1 MPRPFTR
8 LPPME
13 DAAFSRMVKSINP
26 AWIEEGLTA
35 TGTAT
40 VRRRRLPAER
50 VIWLVLG
57 MALFRRWPIDQVVRQ
72 LDLAMPNEKGTRVA
86 RSAGVQARA
95 RLGEEPLEW
104 LFNRCAAE
112 WGHASARRLA
122 WRDLA
127 VYGVDGT
134 TVRVPDSPE
143 NRAHFGS
150 HDSGARGLSG
160 YPIARVV
167 TLMAL
172 RSHILAAASF
182 GPYGSE
188 HSYAKP
194 LWKMLPD
201 NSVALVDRGFL
212 DAKILIPIARD
223 GTNRHWLTR
232 AKSSSA
238 WRDIEKI
245 GKDDHLA
252 EFDVSDEAR
261 RVDPSLPKT
270 WVVRAVRYQRRGFK
284 PQYLLTSLTDPKKYP
299 AKELIAL
306 YHERWDIE
314 LGYDEVKTDLLER
327 EETIRSKSPSGV
339 MQELW
344 AIGLMYNLIRLEMER
359 IADEAGIAPNRISF
373 RMALRLI
380 QNEWMWL
387 SASDSPGTIP
397 KHLRALREDVLAF
410 VLPPR
415 RSDRSFPRAVKIK
428 MSNYARKR
436 PTISGVKRAK

>member
-1 MPRPFTR
+1 
-8 LPPME
+8 
-13 DAAFSRMVKSINP
+13 
-26 AWIEEGLTA
+26 
-35 TGTAT
+35 
-40 VRRRRLPAER
+40 
-50 VIWLVLG
+50 
-57 MALFRRWPIDQVVRQ
+57 
-72 LDLAMPNEKGTRVA
+72 
-86 RSAGVQARA
+86 
-95 RLGEEPLEW
+95 
-104 LFNRCAAE
+104 
-112 WGHASARRLA
+112 
-122 WRDLA
+122 
-127 VYGVDGT
+127 
-134 TVRVPDSPE
+134 
-143 NRAHFGS
+143 
-150 HDSGARGLSG
+150 
-160 YPIARVV
+160 
-167 TLMAL
+167 MAL
-172 RSHILAAASF
+172 RSHILAGASF
-182 GPYGSE
+182 GPYGAE

-201 NSVALVDRGFL
+201 NSVAIVDRGFL

-252 EFDVSDEAR
+252 EFDVSDQAR
-261 RVDPSLPKT
+261 KLDPSLPKT
-270 WVVRAVRYQRRGFK
+270 WVVRAVRYQRPGFK
-284 PQYLLTSLTDPKKYP
+284 PQYLLTSLVDPKKYP

-327 EETIRSKSPSGV
+327 EETIRSKSPAGV

-359 IADEAGIAPNRISF
+359 IADEAQIAPNRISF

-397 KHLRALREDVLAF
+397 KHLRALREDVLSF

-415 RSDRSFPRAVKIK
+415 RERSFPRAVKLK

-436 PTISGVKRAK
+436 PAISGVKRAK